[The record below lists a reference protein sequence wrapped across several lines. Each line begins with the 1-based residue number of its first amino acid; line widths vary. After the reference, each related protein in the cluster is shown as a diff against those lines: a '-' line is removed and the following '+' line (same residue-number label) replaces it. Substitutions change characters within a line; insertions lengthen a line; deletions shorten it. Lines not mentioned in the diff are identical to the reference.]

1 MDHFLVRRVTEGQ
14 TATIEGQGQA
24 SHKSTPS
31 KDGGKQSQKKKKKIQ
46 WGIHQIRIY
55 SDHRQSRR
63 RGTTVF
69 RVFNITVKW
78 SRQNYCGIWRCITFS
93 WMPSL
98 LSTCNRCCVI
108 FVWLKFWIS
117 CQTEFPELAAKAM
130 RCLLPFQIPVW
141 ERFFYTGVLEE

>member
-1 MDHFLVRRVTEGQ
+1 MDRFLVRRVTGTGCHDRGTRTGFQQSYTFTGYRE
-14 TATIEGQGQA
+14 T
-24 SHKSTPS
+24 KS
-31 KDGGKQSQKKKKKIQ
+31 KKKKKIQ
-46 WGIHQIRIY
+46 WGIHQKRIY
-55 SDHRQSRR
+55 SDDRQSRR
-63 RGTTVF
+63 GGTTVF
-69 RVFNITVKW
+69 RVFNITVNW
-78 SRQNYCGIWRCITFS
+78 SHRNYCGIWRRITFS

-108 FVWLKFWIS
+108 FIWLKFWIS